1 MKNDF
6 KRNLQIGFGL
16 SLFLLIISST
26 ASYISIKNFTST
38 AELVNH
44 TEKVIQET
52 QNILTN
58 MKDAETG
65 QRGYLI
71 THNTE
76 FLEPYNGAYGRVRA
90 AIDNFKQLTLD
101 NPAQQINANKVNSI
115 VSKRFKIMQQ
125 TIDDEKANKAPDFSK
140 LREGK
145 ESMDEMQILVKNM
158 QDNERRLLTERTDKM
173 NRLSFFTP
181 MLIVI
186 AALLSIV
193 ITVFFYKRV
202 SDDYEEKTLLNNELN
217 KKEKEIYDR
226 ITIIENIAQNIS
238 NGDFSLRLNASE
250 KDNLGSLAGSLNK
263 MAASLQCSFDTI
275 SENEWLEKGIA
286 RLNERMVGEQGLDE
300 LCYDVIDFICT
311 YTNSQIGILY
321 MLQDNM
327 LIYRNSYG
335 FRPEPEKETL
345 KSGEGLLWQSISSK
359 KEILLQNVNED
370 LYINTGAINIRPK
383 SILAFPIYFE
393 RRIIGAIELGSLD
406 DFSGTDIDFLHRSS
420 ENIGIALNTALNRL
434 RLKELLE
441 ETQAQAEEL
450 QSQHSEMENLNTEL
464 EAQAEKLQTS
474 EEELKVQQEEL
485 QETNQE
491 LEERSRLL
499 EEKNHLIVIRNLE
512 IQKKAEELAL
522 NARYKS
528 EFLANMSHELRTP
541 LNSILLL
548 SRLLVE
554 NSDQNLL
561 SDQVEYARV
570 IQSSGKGLLQLID
583 EILDLSKIESGKMEL
598 EYEHISLEEITNT
611 LKMLFQPLARE
622 KNVDF
627 IVNISKELP
636 AHIESD
642 RMRVDQ
648 ILKNLISNSLK
659 FTHAGHIT
667 LSLQPSQQG
676 GYIDFTVEDTGIGIA
691 KEKQQ
696 LVFEAFQQA
705 DGSTKRKYGGTG
717 LGLSISRQLAI
728 LLSGDISL
736 ESEPGKGSTFTL
748 SIPMNKNVAAV
759 KSAAGQDILST
770 DEEVA
775 DMDEY
780 YEPETERQTA
790 TLLNYTTSVIPEEIP
805 DDRGGITTL
814 DKAILIVEDD
824 TAFAKI
830 LLDFTRQKGYKGIV
844 TVRGDEAIELARTFK
859 PIGILL
865 DIQLPVKD
873 GLQVIDELKKDIHT
887 RHIPVHMLSSFE
899 QKKESL
905 MRGAVDFITKPVDY
919 EKMGH
924 IFEKLEYVIKKDAK
938 KVIIVEDNAKHA
950 KALSYFL
957 STYDVNSEI
966 STDIS
971 GSMQALKKKEID
983 CVILDMGIPDSKAYE
998 TLDAVKRNADLDNVP
1013 VIIFTGKSLSKS
1025 EESRIRQYADSIVV
1039 KTAHSY
1045 QRILDEVS
1053 LFLHLME
1060 EQKHSARISKKLGS
1074 LDDVLKN
1081 KKVLVADDDVRNIF
1095 SLTKALEKH
1104 KMQTISAMD
1113 GKEALQALQENADI
1127 DIILMDIMMPEMD
1140 GFETITQIRKN
1151 GSWKK
1156 IPIIAVTAK
1165 AMMGDREKCIQVGAS
1180 DYISKPVDTDQLISL
1195 LRIWLYEK

>member
-1 MKNDF
+1 MKNNF
-6 KRNLQIGFGL
+6 TRNLQIGFGL
-16 SLFLLIISST
+16 SLFLLIVSST
-26 ASYISIKNFTST
+26 ASYVAIKNFTGT

-44 TEKVIQET
+44 TEKIIQET
-52 QNILTN
+52 QSILSY

-71 THNTE
+71 THKVE
-76 FLEPYNGAYGRVRA
+76 FLEPYNGAYERVRT
-90 AIDNFKQLTLD
+90 AIDNFKELTLD
-101 NPAQQINANKVNSI
+101 NPSQQINANKVNSI
-115 VSKRFKIMQQ
+115 VAKRFNIMQQ
-125 TIDDEKANKAPDFSK
+125 TIEDERANRNIDFSK
-140 LREGK
+140 LNDGK
-145 ESMDEMQILVKNM
+145 QSMDEMRILIKNM
-158 QDNERRLLTERTDKM
+158 QDTERNLLALRTEKM

-186 AALLSIV
+186 AALLSIL

-202 SDDYEEKTLLNNELN
+202 SDDYEEKTVLNNELS
-217 KKEKEIYDR
+217 KKEKEIYER
-226 ITIIENIAQNIS
+226 INILENIAQNIS
-238 NGDFSLRLNASE
+238 EGDFSIRLNASE

-263 MAASLQCSFDTI
+263 MASSLQTSFNTI
-275 SENEWLEKGIA
+275 SENEWLEKGIG
-286 RLNERMVGEQGLDE
+286 RLNERMVGEKGLDE
-300 LCYDVIDFICT
+300 VCYDIVDFICS
-311 YTNSQIGILY
+311 YTNSQIGVLY
-321 MLQDNM
+321 MLQDNT

-335 FRPEPEKETL
+335 YKPEAEKEKL

-359 KEILLQNVNED
+359 KEILLRNVDEG
-370 LYINTGAINIRPK
+370 LYINTTTAHIRPK
-383 SILAFPIYFE
+383 NILAFPVYFE
-393 RRIIGAIELGSLD
+393 KRIIGAIELGSLS
-406 DFSGTDIDFLHRSS
+406 DFSASDIEFLHRTS
-420 ENIGIALNTALNRL
+420 ENIGIALNTSLNRL

-450 QSQHSEMENLNTEL
+450 QAQHSELENLNTEL

-499 EEKNHLIVIRNLE
+499 EEKNHLIVIRNLD

-548 SRLLVE
+548 SRLLAE
-554 NSDQNLL
+554 NNDQNLL

-598 EYEHISLEEITNT
+598 EYEFISLDEATNN
-611 LKMLFQPLARE
+611 LKALFQPLAKE

-627 IVNISKELP
+627 IVNIDKDLP
-636 AHIESD
+636 SHIETD
-642 RMRVDQ
+642 CMRLDQ

-667 LSLQPSQQG
+667 LAVRPSEQE
-676 GYIDFTVEDTGIGIA
+676 GYIDFIVEDTGIGIA

-736 ESEPGKGSTFTL
+736 ESEPGKGSSFTL
-748 SIPMNKNVAAV
+748 SIPANKNIASVTGV
-759 KSAAGQDILST
+759 SGQNIS
-770 DEEVA
+770 DEEAEQDDDYV
-775 DMDEY
+775 
-780 YEPETERQTA
+780 EPDGEKPA
-790 TLLNYTTSVIPEEIP
+790 APAYNYTTSVIPDEIP
-805 DDRGGITTL
+805 DDRAGITTM

-844 TVRGDEAIELARTFK
+844 TVRGDEALQLAKDFK
-859 PIGILL
+859 PAGILL

-873 GLQVIDELKKDIHT
+873 GLQVIDELKKDVRT
-887 RHIPVHMLSSFE
+887 KHIPVHMLSSFE

-905 MRGAVDFITKPVDY
+905 MRGAIDFITKPVDY
-919 EKMGH
+919 EKMDH

-957 STYDVNSEI
+957 STYDVSSEI
-966 STDIS
+966 STDVS
-971 GSMQALKKKEID
+971 ESVQALKKKEVD

-998 TLDAVKRNADLDNVP
+998 TLDAVKRNADLENVP

-1060 EQKHSARISKKLGS
+1060 EQKHSTRVSKKLGS

-1104 KMQTISAMD
+1104 KMQTVSAMD
-1113 GKEALQALQENADI
+1113 GKEALQALEENPDI

-1151 GSWKK
+1151 RNWKK

-1165 AMMGDREKCIQVGAS
+1165 AMIGDREKCIQVGAS
-1180 DYISKPVDTDQLISL
+1180 DYISKPVDTDQLMSL
-1195 LRIWLYEK
+1195 LRIWLYES

>member
-1 MKNDF
+1 MENNF
-6 KRNLQIGFGL
+6 TRNLQIGFGL

-26 ASYISIKNFTST
+26 ASFIAIKNFTGT

-44 TEKVIQET
+44 TERVLQET
-52 QNILTN
+52 QSILSY

-71 THNTE
+71 THNPE
-76 FLEPYNGAYGRVRA
+76 FLEPYNGAYERVRA
-90 AIDNFKQLTLD
+90 AIDNFKGLTLD
-101 NPAQQINANKVNSI
+101 NPSQQINANKVNSI
-115 VSKRFKIMQQ
+115 VSKRFAIMQQ
-125 TIDDEKANKAPDFSK
+125 TIEDERANKAPDFSK

-145 ESMDEMQILVKNM
+145 QSMDEMRILVKNM
-158 QDNERRLLTERTDKM
+158 QDTERTLLTERTNKM
-173 NRLSFFTP
+173 NSLSFFTP
-181 MLIVI
+181 ILIVI
-186 AALLSIV
+186 AALLSIL

-202 SDDYEEKTLLNNELN
+202 TDDYEEKTMLNHELG
-217 KKEKEIYDR
+217 KKEKEILDR
-226 ITIIENIAQNIS
+226 ISLIENIALNIS

-250 KDNLGSLAGSLNK
+250 KDSLGSLAGSLNK
-263 MAASLQCSFDTI
+263 MASSLQSSFDTI
-275 SENEWLEKGIA
+275 STNEWLEKGIA
-286 RLNERMVGEQGLDE
+286 RLSERMVGEQSLNE
-300 LCYDVIDFICT
+300 LCYDIVDFICS
-311 YTNSQIGILY
+311 YTNSQIGIFY
-321 MLQDNM
+321 MLQDNT
-327 LIYRNSYG
+327 LVYRNSYG
-335 FRPEPEKETL
+335 FKPEADKEKL
-345 KSGEGLLWQSISSK
+345 KSGEGLLWQSISNK

-370 LYINTGAINIRPK
+370 LYINTGSANLRPK

-393 RRIIGAIELGSLD
+393 RRIIGAIEIGSLS
-406 DFSGTDIDFLHRSS
+406 DFSKTDIEFIHRIS

-441 ETQAQAEEL
+441 ETQAQSEEL
-450 QSQHSEMENLNTEL
+450 QAQHSELENLNTEL
-464 EAQAEKLQTS
+464 EVQAEKLQTS

-499 EEKNHLIVIRNLE
+499 EEKNHLIVVRNLE

-548 SRLLVE
+548 SRLLAE

-598 EYEHISLEEITNT
+598 EYELISLEEITNT
-611 LKMLFQPLARE
+611 LKMLFQPLAKE

-627 IVNISKELP
+627 NISISKDLP

-659 FTHAGHIT
+659 FTQTGYIT
-667 LSLQPSQQG
+667 LSVQPSQQEG
-676 GYIDFTVEDTGIGIA
+676 FVDFTVEDTGIGIA

-748 SIPMNKNVAAV
+748 SIPVNKNVAAV
-759 KSAAGQDILST
+759 KSTTDQDILNNES
-770 DEEVA
+770 EEDIDA
-775 DMDEY
+775 Y
-780 YEPETERQTA
+780 YEAETERQTEPS
-790 TLLNYTTSVIPEEIP
+790 LNYTTSIIPEEIP
-805 DDRGGITTL
+805 DDRGAITTV
-814 DKAILIVEDD
+814 DKVILIVDDD
-824 TAFAKI
+824 TAFAKL

-844 TVRGDEAIELARTFK
+844 TVRGDEALELAKTFK
-859 PIGILL
+859 PTGILL

-873 GLQVIDELKKDIHT
+873 GLQVIDELKKDIRT

-924 IFEKLEYVIKKDAK
+924 IFETLEYVIKKDAK

-957 STYDVNSEI
+957 STYEVNSEI

-971 GSMQALKKKEID
+971 ESMQALKKKEID
-983 CVILDMGIPDSKAYE
+983 CVILDMGIPDAKAYE
-998 TLDAVKRNADLDNVP
+998 TLDAVKRNAELENVP

-1060 EQKHSARISKKLGS
+1060 EQRHSARISKKLGS

-1104 KMQTISAMD
+1104 KMQIVSAMD
-1113 GKEALQALQENADI
+1113 GNEALQALEENGDI

-1140 GFETITQIRKN
+1140 GFETITRIRKN
-1151 GSWKK
+1151 RNWKK

-1195 LRIWLYEK
+1195 LRIWLYEN